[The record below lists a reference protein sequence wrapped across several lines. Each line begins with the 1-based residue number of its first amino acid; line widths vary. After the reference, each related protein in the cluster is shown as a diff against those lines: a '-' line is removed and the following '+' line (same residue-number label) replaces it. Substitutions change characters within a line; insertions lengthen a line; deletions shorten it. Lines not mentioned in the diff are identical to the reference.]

1 MNSFGMKQVMSA
13 TAAFAVL
20 VVVLTLVFAD
30 VTSVARAQ
38 QHHGARSFAAVV
50 SALGL

>member
-1 MNSFGMKQVMSA
+1 MSSFGMKHVMSA

-20 VVVLTLVFAD
+20 AVVLTFVFAD

-38 QHHGARSFAAVV
+38 QHHEGRSFAAVV